1 MAWRIGREIS
11 KLSDAGSRHRF
22 QSLIKTSLTI
32 RGSTTKAELYS
43 NGEQRITDNILQTSN
58 GGLLYAGVTSKEL
71 LRTLCNLHLV
81 GYEPVVDASIKVLTS
96 PLMQSALFR
105 VPLLQAVKYTAY
117 SHFCAGENIAE
128 ASTTLKNMWKLGLR
142 GILDY
147 GLEDATDSQSCDKN
161 LADFVNVVHQSAVLP
176 SGSVS
181 FACVK
186 ITAICPIQLL
196 ERVSNLLRWQHKNA
210 EFKLPWRQE
219 VMPVLANS
227 SPTYH
232 VKAAPEPLTREE
244 ENDLSLAHLRL
255 WKLCEACDQE
265 GVPLMVDAEYSS
277 VQPAIDYMVHAAAL
291 DFNKGSQPLVY
302 GTIQAYLKDA
312 FPRLSLA
319 AKDASKRGISYGVKL
334 VRGAYLSR
342 EVELASSLHAPSP
355 IHKNIEETHSC
366 YDSCA
371 AFMLEQ
377 AACGDGSVVLA
388 THNMDSGRIAAL
400 KAEELG
406 LSKEDPRLQFAQ
418 LKGMADVLSLA
429 LAHAGFRVSKYLAF
443 GPVYQVVPYL
453 VRRAQENRGL
463 LGNTALERQFIRRE
477 LRRRL
482 QESAGL

>member
-1 MAWRIGREIS
+1 MSFHLLAI
-11 KLSDAGSRHRF
+11 HY
-22 QSLIKTSLTI
+22 TSLSPVPASDSEVK
-32 RGSTTKAELYS
+32 GDSY
-43 NGEQRITDNILQTSN
+43 LQ
-58 GGLLYAGVTSKEL
+58 
-71 LRTLCNLHLV
+71 
-81 GYEPVVDASIKVLTS
+81 
-96 PLMQSALFR
+96 
-105 VPLLQAVKYTAY
+105 
-117 SHFCAGENIAE
+117 
-128 ASTTLKNMWKLGLR
+128 
-142 GILDY
+142 
-147 GLEDATDSQSCDKN
+147 
-161 LADFVNVVHQSAVLP
+161 
-176 SGSVS
+176 VS

-277 VQPAIDYMVHAAAL
+277 VQPAIDYMIHAAAL

-355 IHKNIEETHSC
+355 IHENIEETHSC

-388 THNMDSGRIAAL
+388 THNMDSG
-400 KAEELG
+400 
-406 LSKEDPRLQFAQ
+406 
-418 LKGMADVLSLA
+418 V
-429 LAHAGFRVSKYLAF
+429 
-443 GPVYQVVPYL
+443 
-453 VRRAQENRGL
+453 
-463 LGNTALERQFIRRE
+463 
-477 LRRRL
+477 
-482 QESAGL
+482 